1 MNNNK
6 LPKGWKEFEL
16 GEVLQ
21 YEQPGEY
28 IVDSAEYDNENKT
41 PVLTAG
47 KTFIL
52 GYTDETKGIYTK
64 LPVII
69 FDDFTT
75 ANHFVTFPFKV
86 KSSAM
91 KLLSP
96 KIENIN
102 LKYVFCMMKGIHHNT
117 ITHKRY
123 YISAFQP
130 KKIPIPIKEDGTPDL
145 KKQEEII
152 KFIEKAEKSKEW
164 RKEADDLTD
173 DLLNS
178 IFLNMFGSARNNTK
192 GFDVKGFLDVFDI
205 TTGKLDSNA
214 SVECGKYPFFTCS
227 RETFKINDY
236 SFDCEALLLAGNNAA
251 GKYSVKHY
259 KGKFNAYQRTYVL
272 TLKNKDEL
280 FDFYHYQLGRK
291 LVELQNKSV
300 GTNTKYLTMGIL
312 KDIKMICP
320 PTPLQNKFAS
330 IVKETKSLKEQQKHS
345 KNQIDNLFNAL
356 MQKAFK
362 GELKC

>member
-1 MNNNK
+1 MANK
-6 LPKGWKEFEL
+6 LPNGWKEFEL

-21 YEQPGEY
+21 YEQPGDY
-28 IVDSAEYDNENKT
+28 IVDSDEYNDEHET

-47 KTFIL
+47 KSFIL
-52 GYTDETKGIYTK
+52 GYTNEKKGVYNK

-91 KLLSP
+91 KLLTP
-96 KIENIN
+96 KMENIN
-102 LKYVFCMMKGIHHNT
+102 LKFVFCMMKGLHHNT
-117 ITHKRY
+117 TSHKRY

-130 KKIPIPIKEDGTPDL
+130 KKIPVPVKEDGTPDL
-145 KKQEEII
+145 KRQETII
-152 KFIEKAEKSKEW
+152 EFIEKAEKAKDW
-164 RKEADDLTD
+164 RKDADDLTVN
-173 DLLNS
+173 LVNS
-178 IFLNMFGSARNNTK
+178 IFFDMFGNERNNPN
-192 GFDVKGFLDVFDI
+192 GYEVKGFLEVFNT

-214 SVECGKYPFFTCS
+214 AVEGGEFPFFTCS
-227 RETFKINDY
+227 RETFQIDRY

-259 KGKFNAYQRTYVL
+259 KGKFDAYQRTYVL

-280 FDFYHYQLGRK
+280 YSFYHYQLEKK
-291 LVELQNKSV
+291 LLELQNKSI
-300 GTNTKYLTMGIL
+300 GTNTKYLTLGIL
-312 KDIKMICP
+312 RDIKMICP
-320 PTPLQNKFAS
+320 PVPLQKKFAF
-330 IVKETKSLKEQQKHS
+330 IVKEVEAMKEQQKHS
-345 KNQIDNLFNAL
+345 KNQIDKLFNAL

-362 GELKC
+362 GELII